1 MGKVELVQ
9 AVVDPVTGAVL
20 HEPGEVFDEKHAVVK
35 LAGQTAFRPVDEP
48 EPAPEDKPAAKVE
61 PKQEE
66 HKKAAH

>member
-35 LAGQTAFRPVDEP
+35 LAGQTAFRPVNER
-48 EPAPEDKPAAKVE
+48 APEDKPAAKAE